1 MDFKGIAE
9 LIKVMSDSKITDLEI
24 EENGVSIKMKKD
36 TEKIY
41 LESFQDKKEII
52 SSQNGSIEEV
62 KINKEDIASESLDE
76 NSEANDVNVTMVNS
90 PIVGT
95 FYGSPAP
102 DKESFVKVGTKI
114 KKGDTLCIIEAM
126 KLMNEIESDVDGEI
140 VDILVRD
147 GDMVEYGQP
156 LFKIKP

>member
-9 LIKVMSDSKITDLEI
+9 LLKVMSDSKITDLEI
-24 EENGVSIKMKKD
+24 AENGVSIKMKKD

-41 LESFQDKKEII
+41 MEN
-52 SSQNGSIEEV
+52 SQNKIKTVVSMDNDIEEM
-62 KINKEDIASESLDE
+62 KIIKEDVATEKLEETVIED
-76 NSEANDVNVTMVNS
+76 NANFTIVPS

-95 FYGSPAP
+95 FYGSPSP
-102 DKESFVKVGTKI
+102 DKESFVKVGSRV

-126 KLMNEIESDVDGEI
+126 KLMNEVDSEIDGEI
-140 VDILVRD
+140 VEIMVKD
-147 GDMVEYGQP
+147 GEMVEYGEP